1 MFGFSSFAQDSF
13 SSSGDVS
20 VSVVVVPSTV
30 TATGQ
35 IGNATAGQ
43 FVTVLPTGVQ
53 AQAKEGRL
61 GQFVEGVSATV
72 SIGPYSIATEGNVD
86 VIIETPV
93 TGTTQLGNETLSLD
107 CVLTMTGVQANASLN
122 SLDLK
127 IDTVAKPRQDEDFTI
142 TVKSTGSGNKYFVNG
157 VQQQMPTALH
167 KGFTYKFDQS
177 DSSNNN
183 HPIRFSTTPN
193 GSHAGGSEY
202 TDGVTV
208 VGTPGQAGAY
218 TQITVADNAPSQLY
232 MYCTNHSGMGFG
244 VTVGVNVEIKGN
256 ANLGTGTTI
265 STGVTSFPTGVSA
278 STAIGTVSISLS
290 ADVDVIGVS
299 ASVSTSNVLVW
310 SEIDT
315 NQDPNWVEIAA

>member
-1 MFGFSSFAQDSF
+1 MSYGFTTYAQDTF
-13 SSSGDVS
+13 SSSGSTNVVIS
-20 VSVVVVPSTV
+20 VTGV
-30 TATGQ
+30 TGTGQ
-35 IGNATAGQ
+35 IGNASAGQ

-53 AQAKEGRL
+53 AQAKEGKL
-61 GQFVEGVSATV
+61 GEFVSGVFATA
-72 SIGPYSIATEGNVD
+72 SIGPYSIATEGNV
-86 VIIETPV
+86 VIVLETPV

-122 SLDLK
+122 SVDFK
-127 IDTVAKPRQDEDFTI
+127 IDTVAKPRQDEDFVI
-142 TVKSTGSGNKYFVNG
+142 TVKSTGSGNKYVVNG
-157 VQQQMPTALH
+157 IQQQMPTALH

-183 HPIRFSTTPN
+183 HPMRFSTTDN
-193 GSHAGGSEY
+193 GSWNGGSEY

-232 MYCTNHSGMGFG
+232 TYCLNHSGMGFG
-244 VTVGVNVEIKGN
+244 VTVGENAEIKGN

-265 STGVTSFPTGVSA
+265 SLGATVFPTKVSA

-290 ADVDVIGVS
+290 ADVDVVGVF

-315 NQDPNWVEIAA
+315 NQDPNWTEIAA

>member
-1 MFGFSSFAQDSF
+1 MFGFSTFSQDSF
-13 SSSGDVS
+13 SSSGDTS
-20 VSVVVVPSTV
+20 ISVVVSVTTV
-30 TATGQ
+30 ACTGQ
-35 IGNATAGQ
+35 IGTASAGQ

-53 AQAKEGRL
+53 AQGQIGNL
-61 GQFVEGVSATV
+61 GQFALGVQGNT
-72 SIGPYSIATEGNVD
+72 SIGPYSIATEGNV
-86 VIIETPV
+86 IIVLETPV

-107 CVLTMTGVQANASLN
+107 CVLTMTGVQANTSLG
-122 SLDLK
+122 SVDFK
-127 IDTVAKPRQDEDFTI
+127 IDTIATPRESENFTI

-157 VQQQMPTALH
+157 IQQQMPTALH

-183 HPIRFSTTPN
+183 HPMRFSTTDN
-193 GSHAGGSEY
+193 GSWNGGSEY
-202 TDGVTV
+202 TDGVTA

-218 TQITVADNAPSQLY
+218 TQIVVASDAPSQLY
-232 MYCTNHSGMGFG
+232 TYCLNHSGMGFG
-244 VTVGVNVEIKGN
+244 VTVGANVEIKGN
-256 ANLGTGTTI
+256 ATLGTGTIARGSVTVF
-265 STGVTSFPTGVSA
+265 STGVST

-290 ADVDVIGVS
+290 AEVDVIGVS